1 LLSLALLLSA
11 QSLAKTHSTREL
23 FHGVSITIEPG
34 DRVGLIGPNGA
45 GKSTLLRLLAAL
57 DTPDAG
63 NLTIA
68 KGTHIAFVPQQDHF
82 PDGLTAHQV
91 AINAAAAGDALAHG
105 EEHEAEMAA
114 DMALAIVGFDDAH
127 INTEATRLSGGWRKR
142 LSLATALAS
151 TNNEPDLILLDEP
164 TNHLD
169 LEGIRWLERFVTAR
183 MPGVPPFASVFVTH
197 DRAFLEQVATR
208 IVELNNAYPAGTLS
222 VDGNYTEFL
231 RRKAEFLDA
240 QAKAEQATAN
250 QVRKDI
256 AWLQRGAKARRTK
269 EKGRITAS
277 YARMDD
283 LAELRARNAAA
294 TTAAAGVSFNSTDR
308 KTRKLIAA
316 KNIAKSLGGKPLFSE
331 VNLVLGA
338 GDCLGLLGPN
348 GSGKTTLIR
357 VLTGDLAPDTGEI
370 VLSDPLPRIAVFS
383 QHRQDFEPTM
393 LLRDA
398 LAPASDQIHFRS
410 QTMHVTAWAKRF
422 LFREHQLAQPIKSLS
437 GGELARIHIARIML
451 EPADVLIL
459 DEPTND
465 LDIPTLEIM
474 EEALEDFP
482 GALVLVTHDRA
493 MLDRLASD
501 VLALDGRGNARLF
514 ATVDQAVTAAERNEQ
529 QANKQPAPTP
539 APTTLPTRG
548 PTQGATPAAA
558 PQTAVP
564 ARKKLSYKDQREYDQ
579 MEQRILEAEQAAEA
593 AQRAMSALP
602 SNAPPAEW
610 TSASEKLAK
619 AQAAVA
625 ALYKRWAELE
635 AMRG

>member
-1 LLSLALLLSA
+1 MLLSA
-11 QSLAKTHSTREL
+11 QSIAKTHSTREL
-23 FHGVSITIEPG
+23 FHGVSVTIEPD

-45 GKSTLLRLLAAL
+45 GKSTLLRLLAGL
-57 DTPDAG
+57 DTPDDG
-63 NLTIA
+63 SLTIA
-68 KGTHIAFVPQQDHF
+68 KGTHIAFVPQQDNF
-82 PDGLTAHQV
+82 PAGPTAHRV
-91 AINAAAAGDALAHG
+91 VVDAAAQGGALAHRDA
-105 EEHEAEMAA
+105 HEAELAA
-114 DMALAIVGFDDAH
+114 DMALAIVGFNEKH
-127 INTEATRLSGGWRKR
+127 INTEANRLSGGWRKR
-142 LSLATALAS
+142 LSLAAALAS
-151 TNNEPDLILLDEP
+151 TNNEPDLILFDEP

-169 LEGIRWLERFVTAR
+169 LEGIRWLERFVMAR
-183 MPGVPPFASVFVTH
+183 LPGVRPFASVFVTH

-208 IVELNNAYPAGTLS
+208 IVELSSAYPAGTLS
-222 VDGNYTEFL
+222 VDGNYSEFL

-240 QAKAEQATAN
+240 QAKAEQSTAN

-294 TTAAAGVSFNSTDR
+294 TTSAAGVSFNSTDR

-316 KNIAKSLGGKPLFSE
+316 KDIAKSLGGKPLFAE

-348 GSGKTTLIR
+348 GSGKSTLIR
-357 VLTGDLAPDTGEI
+357 VLTGELTPDAGEI
-370 VLSDPLPRIAVFS
+370 VLADPLPRLAVFS
-383 QHRQDFEPTM
+383 QHREDFEPTT

-398 LAPASDQIHFRS
+398 LSPATDQIHFRG

-422 LFREHQLAQPIKSLS
+422 LFSEHQLAQPIKSLS

-474 EEALEDFP
+474 EESLDDFP

-501 VLALDGRGNARLF
+501 ILALDGRGNARLF
-514 ATVDQAVTAAERNEQ
+514 ATVDQAVAATERNEQ
-529 QANKQPAPTP
+529 PTSKQPTTPPAPAPSGTTPPTP
-539 APTTLPTRG
+539 QA
-548 PTQGATPAAA
+548 ATP
-558 PQTAVP
+558 T
-564 ARKKLSYKDQREYDQ
+564 RKKLSYKDQREYDQ
-579 MEQRILEAEQAAEA
+579 MEQRILEAEEAVEAAERALSSLPPTA
-593 AQRAMSALP
+593 APADWSA
-602 SNAPPAEW
+602 
-610 TSASEKLAK
+610 ASHALAD
-619 AQAAVA
+619 AQATVA
-625 ALYKRWAELE
+625 KLYQRWEELE
-635 AMRG
+635 ALQG